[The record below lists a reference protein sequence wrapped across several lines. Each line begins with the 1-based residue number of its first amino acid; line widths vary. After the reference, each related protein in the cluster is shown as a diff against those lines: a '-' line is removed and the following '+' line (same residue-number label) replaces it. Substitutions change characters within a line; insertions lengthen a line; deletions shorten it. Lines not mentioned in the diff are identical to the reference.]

1 MTSIFFHLLLLLTSS
16 PIIIK
21 SSSSS
26 MSITS
31 RATYNSKS
39 KILFVRNKNNRPWD
53 TFIRHNK
60 ENKSAQNYIKQ
71 KTVLVQLI
79 IVM

>member
-1 MTSIFFHLLLLLTSS
+1 
-16 PIIIK
+16 
-21 SSSSS
+21 

-39 KILFVRNKNNRPWD
+39 QILFVRNKNNRLWD